1 MKKAKKKMSD
11 VAKINWAALMC
22 QGGICALLTIAYIIE
37 LIKGSRSVPYF
48 IVFLILAQG
57 PVMMSGAVYLK
68 NKESKAIRYLIAIS
82 YLVLYAM
89 LVFTAHSLM
98 PFVYFVPMAIVFT
111 LYQNVKFSMLF
122 GAGYVLINIVDI
134 IRKAVT
140 VGYAAEEV
148 PDLEIRIALVATTLF
163 FVVVTTSINN
173 QINKNKQKE
182 VENAK
187 DNAEKL
193 LNDVMRLSA
202 ELSQGIAQVDDH
214 MSLLGTSTEKM
225 GTAMEEVSAGTQETA
240 DSVQNQLIRTEEI
253 QRLIEDVKEVGA
265 HIRSGMETTSEE
277 VQNGMENMNALEE
290 QAEKSGKA
298 NEKVVE
304 LMGQLQEKAEQMN
317 AIIAV
322 INGVANRT
330 GMLALNASI
339 EAARAGDAGKGF
351 AVVATQVSDLA
362 AQTKDATVTITEM
375 IETVGEELGQV
386 MEAINILQENTQQQ
400 NEKTVELDKNF
411 KVIAEMTEDIA
422 AKTQEMEGMIV
433 NLATANEDIVQNIQ
447 TISAITEEV
456 TAHTSE
462 TTDSCRENIRIVSEV
477 GEIAA
482 QLNQNAQELKA
493 VQEA

>member
-1 MKKAKKKMSD
+1 MKKAKKQLSD
-11 VAKINWAALMC
+11 AARSNGAALMC
-22 QGGICALLTIAYIIE
+22 QGGICAMLTLAYIVE
-37 LIKGSRSVPYF
+37 LIKGSRTIPYF

-57 PVMMSGAVYLK
+57 PVMVSGMVYLK

-82 YLVLYAM
+82 YSVLYAM
-89 LVFTAHSLM
+89 LVFTANSLL
-98 PFVYFVPMAIVFT
+98 PFVYFIPMAIVFT
-111 LYQNVKFSMLF
+111 LYQSVKFSMLF
-122 GAGYVLINIVDI
+122 GVGYVLINVADI

-140 VGYAAEEV
+140 VGYAADEI
-148 PDLEIRIALVATTLF
+148 PDLEIRIALVAATLT
-163 FVVVTTSINN
+163 FVAVTTSINN

-182 VENAK
+182 IESEK
-187 DNAEKL
+187 DKAEKL
-193 LNDVMRLSA
+193 LSEVMRLSG
-202 ELSQGIAQVDDH
+202 ELSQGIALVDNH
-214 MSLLGTSTEKM
+214 MAILGSATEKM
-225 GTAMEEVSAGTQETA
+225 GTAMEEVSAGTQEAA
-240 DSVQNQLIRTEEI
+240 DSVQNQLVRTEEI

-265 HIRSGMETTSEE
+265 HIRNGMETASQE
-277 VQNGMENMNALEE
+277 VQNGRDNMNALEE
-290 QAEKSGKA
+290 QSAKSGKA
-298 NEKVVE
+298 NERVVE
-304 LMGQLQEKAEQMN
+304 LMGELQEKAEQMN
-317 AIIAV
+317 AIITV

-386 MEAINILQENTQQQ
+386 MEAVNVLQENTKEQ
-400 NEKTVELDKNF
+400 NEKAIELDKNF

-422 AKTQEMEGMIV
+422 AKTQDMEDMIV

-456 TAHTSE
+456 TAHSSE
-462 TTDSCRENIRIVSEV
+462 TMDSCRENVRIVSEV
-477 GEIAA
+477 GEIAT

>member
-1 MKKAKKKMSD
+1 MKKAKKKQSD
-11 VAKINWAALMC
+11 AAKINWAAVMG
-22 QGGICALLTIAYIIE
+22 QGAICTLLTLAYILE
-37 LIKGSRSVPYF
+37 LIKGSRSIPYF
-48 IVFLILAQG
+48 IVFLILAEG
-57 PVMMSGAVYLK
+57 PVLACSMVYHK
-68 NKESKAIRYLIAIS
+68 NKESKAIRYLIAIT
-82 YLVLYAM
+82 YLILYAM
-89 LVFTAHSLM
+89 LVFTAHSSL
-98 PFVYFVPMAIVFT
+98 PFVYFIPMAIVFT
-111 LYQNVKFSMLF
+111 LYQSVKFSMLF
-122 GAGYVLINIVDI
+122 GLGYVLINVVDI

-140 VGYAAEEV
+140 VGYAADEI
-148 PDLEIRIALVATTLF
+148 PDLEIRIALVAATLF
-163 FVVVTTSINN
+163 FVEVTTGINN

-182 VENAK
+182 IENEK
-187 DNAEKL
+187 DKAEKL
-193 LNDVMRLSA
+193 LNEVMRLSA
-202 ELSQGIAQVDDH
+202 ELSQGIAQVDSH
-214 MSLLGTSTEKM
+214 MSVLGTSTEKM

-240 DSVQNQLIRTEEI
+240 DSVQNQLVRTEEI
-253 QRLIEDVKEVGA
+253 QRLIENVREVGE
-265 HIRSGMETTSEE
+265 HIRSGMETASEE

-290 QAEKSGKA
+290 QSAKSGKA
-298 NEKVVE
+298 NERVVE
-304 LMGQLQEKAEQMN
+304 LMGELQEKAEQMN
-317 AIIAV
+317 AIITV

-351 AVVATQVSDLA
+351 AVVATQVSELA

-375 IETVGEELGQV
+375 IETVGVELNQV
-386 MEAINILQENTQQQ
+386 MEAVNILQENTQQQ

-462 TTDSCRENIRIVSEV
+462 TTDSCRDNVRIVSEV
-477 GEIAA
+477 GAIAA

>member
-1 MKKAKKKMSD
+1 MKKAKKQLSD
-11 VAKINWAALMC
+11 AARSNGAALMC
-22 QGGICALLTIAYIIE
+22 QGGICAMLTLAYIVE
-37 LIKGSRSVPYF
+37 LIKGSRTIPYF

-57 PVMMSGAVYLK
+57 PVMVSGMVYLK

-82 YLVLYAM
+82 YSVLYAM
-89 LVFTAHSLM
+89 LVFTANSLL
-98 PFVYFVPMAIVFT
+98 PFVYFIPMAIVFT
-111 LYQNVKFSMLF
+111 LYQSVKFSLLF
-122 GAGYVLINIVDI
+122 GVGYVLINVVDI

-140 VGYAAEEV
+140 VGYAADEI
-148 PDLEIRIALVATTLF
+148 PDLEIRIALVAATLI
-163 FVVVTTSINN
+163 FVAVTTSINN

-182 VENAK
+182 IESEK
-187 DNAEKL
+187 DKAEKL
-193 LNDVMRLSA
+193 LSEVMRLSG
-202 ELSQGIAQVDDH
+202 ELSQGIALVDNH
-214 MSLLGTSTEKM
+214 MAILGSATEKM
-225 GTAMEEVSAGTQETA
+225 GNAMEEVSAGTQEAA
-240 DSVQNQLIRTEEI
+240 DSVQNQLVRTEEI

-265 HIRSGMETTSEE
+265 HIRNGMETASQE
-277 VQNGMENMNALEE
+277 VQNGRDNMNALEE
-290 QAEKSGKA
+290 QSAKSGKA
-298 NEKVVE
+298 NERVVE
-304 LMGQLQEKAEQMN
+304 LMGELQEKAEQMN
-317 AIIAV
+317 AIITV

-386 MEAINILQENTQQQ
+386 MEAVNVLQENTKEQ
-400 NEKTVELDKNF
+400 NEKAIELDKNF

-422 AKTQEMEGMIV
+422 AKTQDMEDMIV

-456 TAHTSE
+456 TAHSSE
-462 TTDSCRENIRIVSEV
+462 TMDSCRENVRIVSEV
-477 GEIAA
+477 GEIAT